1 MSRCIFWNRNFI
13 ISCFIVLLYLLRYI
27 YIYRASHMDAG
38 KLNQLLANKIYNF
51 VHSLYASCNFEL
63 RTKSCQQIHNL
74 LQFYVFLI
82 IKSTKKYIYEKKL
95 ESKLCKTDLLSW
107 FPKRPYQKIYVSLL
121 ECKIFFLQT
130 ANKSI
135 VCIQKSKLIQPYI
148 FLYIE
153 ILSFLGTL

>member
-1 MSRCIFWNRNFI
+1 MGCPVKYMY
-13 ISCFIVLLYLLRYI
+13 CAY
-27 YIYRASHMDAG
+27 
-38 KLNQLLANKIYNF
+38 KIYNF

-82 IKSTKKYIYEKKL
+82 IKSTKKIYPYTKKKL

-121 ECKIFFLQT
+121 ECKQDFLQT

-135 VCIQKSKLIQPYI
+135 VWIQKSKLIQPYT
-148 FLYIE
+148 FLYVKIHTF
-153 ILSFLGTL
+153 ISR

>member
-1 MSRCIFWNRNFI
+1 
-13 ISCFIVLLYLLRYI
+13 
-27 YIYRASHMDAG
+27 MDAG

-95 ESKLCKTDLLSW
+95 ESKLCKTDLLS
-107 FPKRPYQKIYVSLL
+107 
-121 ECKIFFLQT
+121 
-130 ANKSI
+130 
-135 VCIQKSKLIQPYI
+135 
-148 FLYIE
+148 
-153 ILSFLGTL
+153 